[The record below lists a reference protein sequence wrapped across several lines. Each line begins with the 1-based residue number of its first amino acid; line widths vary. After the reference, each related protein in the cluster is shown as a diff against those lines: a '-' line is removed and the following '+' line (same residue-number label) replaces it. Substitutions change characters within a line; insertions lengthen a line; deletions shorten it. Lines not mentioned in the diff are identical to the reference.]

1 MKKMKKN
8 FAFALVS
15 LFLMSCGPTI
25 YLAPSG
31 KQIAASHRTVAIMPP
46 SVSIAASR
54 KMSADAM
61 KEAQNTESVNF
72 QQEIYAFMLKR
83 KGQGKFFIDIQ
94 DVETTNAL
102 IAKATQNGEILTTS
116 DFCELLKVDG
126 LITSNFAM
134 SKPMS
139 TGAAAALYIVAGG
152 IGATN
157 TVTTTLSIKDCQ
169 SSSLIWKYDYKY
181 SGGLGSSA
189 ASLVEGLMR
198 NASNKMPYRL
208 N

>member
-1 MKKMKKN
+1 MKRTLT
-8 FAFALVS
+8 FIFVS
-15 LFLMSCGPTI
+15 LILMSCGPTI
-25 YLAPSG
+25 YLAPGGS
-31 KQIAASHRTVAIMPP
+31 QIAASHRTVAIMPP
-46 SVSIAASR
+46 TVSIAASK

-61 KEAQNTESVNF
+61 KEAQKTESINF

-102 IAKATQNGEILTTS
+102 IAKATLNGDILTTS
-116 DFCELLKVDG
+116 DYCELLGVDG

-134 SKPMS
+134 TKPMS
-139 TGAAAALYIVAGG
+139 AGAAAALYVVTGG
-152 IGATN
+152 IGSTN

-181 SGGLGSSA
+181 SGGLGSSPA
-189 ASLVEGLMR
+189 TLVEGLMR
-198 NASNKMPYRL
+198 NASNRMPYKL

>member
-1 MKKMKKN
+1 
-8 FAFALVS
+8 
-15 LFLMSCGPTI
+15 
-25 YLAPSG
+25 
-31 KQIAASHRTVAIMPP
+31 
-46 SVSIAASR
+46 
-54 KMSADAM
+54 
-61 KEAQNTESVNF
+61 
-72 QQEIYAFMLKR
+72 
-83 KGQGKFFIDIQ
+83 
-94 DVETTNAL
+94 
-102 IAKATQNGEILTTS
+102 
-116 DFCELLKVDG
+116 LKVDG

-139 TGAAAALYIVAGG
+139 TGAAAALYLVAGG

-181 SGGLGSSA
+181 SGGLGSSP

-198 NASNKMPYRL
+198 NASKKMPYRL

>member
-1 MKKMKKN
+1 MKRTLT
-8 FAFALVS
+8 FIFVS
-15 LFLMSCGPTI
+15 LILMSCGPTI
-25 YLAPSG
+25 YLAPGGS
-31 KQIAASHRTVAIMPP
+31 QIAASHRTVAIMPP
-46 SVSIAASR
+46 TVSIAASK

-61 KEAQNTESVNF
+61 KEAQKTESINF

-102 IAKATQNGEILTTS
+102 IAKATLNGDILTTS
-116 DFCELLKVDG
+116 DYCELLGVDG

-134 SKPMS
+134 TKPMS
-139 TGAAAALYIVAGG
+139 AGAAAALYVVTGG
-152 IGATN
+152 IGSTN
-157 TVTTTLSIKDCQ
+157 TVTTTLSIKDCL

-181 SGGLGSSA
+181 SGGLGSSPA
-189 ASLVEGLMR
+189 TLVEGLMR
-198 NASNKMPYRL
+198 NASNRMPYKL